1 MTPCMKPP
9 AKPTMGIIII
19 DPMLNRI
26 LNHSRAIN
34 SSVAVLSIT
43 DGNDPKSNATM
54 IPEMSPITVDITP
67 NIKAKGTI
75 GTWLIVFVS
84 N

>member
-1 MTPCMKPP
+1 MKPP

-26 LNHSRAIN
+26 LNQPRAIN
-34 SSVAVLSIT
+34 SSVRVVGIVY
-43 DGNDPKSNATM
+43 GIDPKINATM
-54 IPEMSPITVDITP
+54 IPEINPITADITP

-75 GTWLIVFVS
+75 GTELIVFVS
-84 N
+84 K

>member
-1 MTPCMKPP
+1 MKPP
-9 AKPTMGIIII
+9 AKPTIGIITI

-26 LNHSRAIN
+26 LNQPRTIN
-34 SSVAVLSIT
+34 SSVAVVGIT
-43 DGNDPKSNATM
+43 DGRDPKINATM
-54 IPEMSPITVDITP
+54 IPEMNPITADITP

-75 GTWLIVFVS
+75 GTELIVFVS

>member
-1 MTPCMKPP
+1 MKPP
-9 AKPTMGIIII
+9 AKPSMGIITI

-26 LNHSRAIN
+26 LNHPRAIT
-34 SSVAVLSIT
+34 SFVAVLGII
-43 DGNDPKSNATM
+43 DGIDPKSKATM
-54 IPEMSPITVDITP
+54 IPEMSPITADITP

-75 GTWLIVFVS
+75 GTELIVFVS